1 MVSTSSRLSSHTSPS
16 NSTRRSA
23 GRQKLWRFLGMY
35 SFVIPALVFLA
46 IFTIYPI
53 VTTAVFSFET
63 VNLGGLIRGSTPFAG
78 LQNYQ
83 EVFADPAFGQIVV
96 VSLIFTLGSVAFQY
110 CIGFA
115 LALLFTQRF
124 PLTHLFRGLVMLG
137 YILPTVVT
145 ATIFKWILQEKGVFN
160 LLLLHFH
167 LISKSILWLADPH
180 YALSGVILTNIWLGI
195 PFHMSLLM
203 AGLQGISPT
212 LYEASRVDGA
222 SIWQRFWAITLPLM
236 RSPSLV
242 VLTIGV
248 IHTLNV
254 FDLIYILTGGGPV
267 NATMVIPIY
276 SFQEFFQLY
285 NLGTGAAITMIMFV
299 FLLIFAS
306 GYLYMI
312 RREEVL

>member
-1 MVSTSSRLSSHTSPS
+1 MVSTSSRLSSRTSQS
-16 NSTRRSA
+16 NSTRKPA
-23 GRQKLWRFLGMY
+23 GRQKLWRFLSMY
-35 SFVIPALVFLA
+35 SFVAPALVFLA

-63 VNLGGLIRGSTPFAG
+63 VNLGGLIRGYTPFAG

-83 EVFADPAFGQIVV
+83 EVFADPVFGQIVV
-96 VSLIFTLGSVAFQY
+96 VSLIFTLALVAFQY

-115 LALLFTQRF
+115 LALLFNQKF
-124 PLTHLFRGLVMLG
+124 PLTRLFRGLVMLG

-145 ATIFKWILQEKGVFN
+145 ATIFKWILQEKGVLN
-160 LLLLHFH
+160 LLLLQFH
-167 LISKSILWLADPH
+167 LINKSILWLADPH
-180 YALSGVILTNIWLGI
+180 YALYGVILTNIWLGI